1 MTSRKINWVSSID
14 IENQQVLDD
23 LEKKLHNFYK
33 NKSNYYSKISFTE
46 NVWNDKDAL
55 IQQDLINQCSDK
67 NKILE
72 VGCGQA
78 FILQTGKIDPSRY
91 TGVDFSEFLIKKNKE
106 DFPDSTFL
114 TIEKPNQLPFD
125 ENSFDLVFSHFVLE
139 HNVFP
144 KPFLNERN
152 RVLKCGGVLIIVAP
166 DFLGNL
172 SITSQK
178 SGLSKGTG
186 REKLK
191 AGKYLDAI
199 VTAFDNKIRIPVVAL
214 TYRFAAYLK
223 PRFYI
228 NLTPTCFEYDFSPD
242 LDAVYLTYERE
253 IKHYLRNKLKF
264 FDLKPAL
271 ASYIK
276 NNKLI
281 YIIAVKSNN

>member
-1 MTSRKINWVSSID
+1 MTSRKINWVSSLD
-14 IENQQVLDD
+14 SENQQMLDD
-23 LEKKLHNFYK
+23 LEQKLHNFYK
-33 NKSNYYSKISFTE
+33 NKSNYYSDISFTE

-55 IQQDLINQCSDK
+55 IQQDLINQCTDK

-78 FILQTGKIDPSRY
+78 FILRTGKIDPSSY
-91 TGVDFSEFLIKKNKE
+91 TGVDFSEILIKKNKE

-114 TIEKPNQLPFD
+114 TLEIPNQLPL
-125 ENSFDLVFSHFVLE
+125 EKNSFDLVFSHFVLE

-144 KPFLNERN
+144 NIFLDECA
-152 RVLKCGGVLIIVAP
+152 RVLKPGGMLILVAP

-172 SITSQK
+172 NITSQK
-178 SGLSKGTG
+178 SGFSKGTG

-191 AGKYLDAI
+191 SGRIFDAL
-199 VTAFDNKIRIPVVAL
+199 VTAFDNKIRIPCFAFA
-214 TYRFAAYLK
+214 YRFAAYLK

-228 NLTPTCFEYDFSPD
+228 NLKPTCFEYDFSPD
-242 LDAVYLTYERE
+242 LDAVYLTYENE
-253 IKHYLRNKLKF
+253 IKNFLRNKF
-264 FDLKPAL
+264 NFTDLKPAL

-281 YIIAVKSNN
+281 YIIASKSDN